1 MHPHSH
7 PRGMALVSA
16 LLLLLVVTM
25 LSIGMFRSFG
35 LQERIAGNTR
45 EKQRATHAAEGT
57 QTNVE
62 TWLVNNANT
71 VAAGGNSAG
80 VTCSGIVTAPVVCS
94 NIIQS
99 VTTVPWSIGAQYQ
112 PATLTI
118 GTAGTANAYV
128 SAPMSYISFLGQ
140 NYVSA
145 SGTQTVAYQVDAMSY
160 GGTTNTVA
168 VVEST
173 YLVSIS
179 YNARNDDQKFINLGG
194 P

>member
-1 MHPHSH
+1 MHPHSR
-7 PRGMALVSA
+7 PRGMALISA

-25 LSIGMFRSFG
+25 LSVGMFRSFG

-71 VAAGGNSAG
+71 VAAGASSAG

-94 NIIQS
+94 NVIQN
-99 VTTVPWSIGAQYQ
+99 VTTVPWSIGVQYQ
-112 PATLTI
+112 PAALTI
-118 GTAGTANAYV
+118 GTAGTANAYI
-128 SAPMSYISFLGQ
+128 SPPEYYISFLGQ